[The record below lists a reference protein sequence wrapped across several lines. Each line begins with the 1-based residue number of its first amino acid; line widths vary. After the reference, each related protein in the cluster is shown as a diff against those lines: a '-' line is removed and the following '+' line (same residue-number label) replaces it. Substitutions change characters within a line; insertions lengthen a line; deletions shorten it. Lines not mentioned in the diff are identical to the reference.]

1 MNLCIFIGYSNQ
13 IPIFLGLFGKEN
25 LVYESKFDASD
36 FDSNPK
42 QFYFHKSLNTKFVF
56 YRTESDYLNESDSF
70 FSAFEKVIVII
81 ENIKAFHTIK
91 RTNELINC
99 KKMFIWHYA
108 EVFEKG
114 FINSI
119 ENIKYDLIYSGSKRP
134 ELEIND
140 NFILDFELP
149 FRYFR
154 YYIGYVWL
162 EGLLK
167 NIEIPKYN
175 KNVSKLFSYVRAH
188 ANSSWRTD
196 FIKEINGLELLL
208 SKKDSANDA
217 YDLLYPKYKHFE
229 AINDYLYC
237 NFNLVFETLNPANTT
252 ECFITEKTFKGL
264 FFGKPFLLVTSEV
277 ILNYLKNRGYHL
289 LNFEFKETITSYQD
303 VKQSIKNFTDWIQ
316 SATEDEIEKK
326 YNEFLNKSIN
336 NRKILFE
343 YLNDYSQSEKI
354 FTKLLNE

>member
-1 MNLCIFIGYSNQ
+1 M
-13 IPIFLGLFGKEN
+13 GLFGKDN
-25 LVYESKFDASD
+25 LEYQSKFNPNE
-36 FDSNPK
+36 FDNSIK
-42 QFYFHKSLNTKFVF
+42 QIYYHKNLDTKFIF
-56 YRTESDYLNESDSF
+56 YRNEMDYLNESDEFLNSF
-70 FSAFEKVIVII
+70 KNFIFVTQNNRS
-81 ENIKAFHTIK
+81 NYLTK
-91 RTNELINC
+91 RTKRIKNSKIIFLWHFGEVLHKDMIPLIND
-99 KKMFIWHYA
+99 MDPDFIH
-108 EVFEKG
+108 
-114 FINSI
+114 
-119 ENIKYDLIYSGSKRP
+119 SGSKRP

-154 YYIGYVWL
+154 YYIGYIWL

-167 NIEIPKYN
+167 NIETPKYN
-175 KNVSKLFSYVRAH
+175 KNKSKLFSYVRAY
-188 ANSSWRTD
+188 AASSWRTE

-208 SKKDSANDA
+208 SKKDSANDG

-237 NFNLVFETLNPANTT
+237 NFNLIFETLNPANSI

-277 ILNYLKNRGYHL
+277 LLNYLKNRGYYI
-289 LNFEFKETITSYQD
+289 LNFEFKETIESYQD
-303 VKQSIKNFTDWIQ
+303 VKESIKNFTDWIQ
-316 SATEDEIEKK
+316 SATDDEIENK
-326 YNEFLNKSIN
+326 YNEFLTKSIN